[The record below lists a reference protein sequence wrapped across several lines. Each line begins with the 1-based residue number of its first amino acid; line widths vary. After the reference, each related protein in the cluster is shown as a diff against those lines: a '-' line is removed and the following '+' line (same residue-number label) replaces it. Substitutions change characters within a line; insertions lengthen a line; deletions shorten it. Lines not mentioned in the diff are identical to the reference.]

1 MPTWTWVDTNQV
13 QATAAVV
20 YVILTLAYVIVT
32 LVGFLLLRRQI
43 KQVDLSTRGETHG
56 YLYNHQHSMTR
67 FFIDNP
73 NLRPFFY
80 DNKGVGSAD
89 SEFTTLRAITEMVAD
104 FSEHIY
110 LQLPNLPS
118 DIREGWESYVKHLY
132 KNSPALR
139 LHFENRETA
148 AWYSQDFKTMLSQP
162 YDTSSVQD
170 ENE

>member
-1 MPTWTWVDTNQV
+1 MPTWTWADTNQV
-13 QATAAVV
+13 QATATVI

-43 KQVDLSTRGETHG
+43 RQVDLSTRGDTHG
-56 YLYNHQHSMTR
+56 YLYNHQHSITR

-80 DNKGVGSAD
+80 DNKEVSPND
-89 SEFTTLRAITEMVAD
+89 SEFTSLRAITEMVAD

-110 LQLPNLPS
+110 LQLPNLPG
-118 DIREGWESYVKHLY
+118 DIREAWESYVRHLY
-132 KNSPALR
+132 KNSPVLR
-139 LHFENRETA
+139 SHFENKETG

-162 YDTSSVQD
+162 DAASV
-170 ENE
+170 